1 MTDIIPGGSPVA
13 GREVSADAVPDP
25 VTETA
30 SAAHPTAEESIAPTE
45 EIPSEAPFTTNG
57 DEPTDADN
65 EGVTDDADVI
75 GNAVIDEADVTGEAD
90 VTDEAGT
97 LTDPR
102 TVSDAV
108 PQSESEQPTGG
119 SDEEAT
125 ANGETER
132 PANADNT
139 AIVDYA
145 AMAEADLALIRR
157 LDPAYASLVRLSDLP
172 GASRFAELREMGLTT
187 EEAFFAVCHTPPT
200 VPSVDTRRHLHP
212 SAPRGAAGLSGGMS
226 AADLA
231 SARELFS
238 DLSDREIQLLYR
250 RCQS

>member
-13 GREVSADAVPDP
+13 GREVSADAIPDP

-30 SAAHPTAEESIAPTE
+30 SATHPTAEESIAPTE

-65 EGVTDDADVI
+65 EGVTDD
-75 GNAVIDEADVTGEAD
+75 ADVTGEAD

-157 LDPAYASLVRLSDLP
+157 LDPAYASLARLSDLP